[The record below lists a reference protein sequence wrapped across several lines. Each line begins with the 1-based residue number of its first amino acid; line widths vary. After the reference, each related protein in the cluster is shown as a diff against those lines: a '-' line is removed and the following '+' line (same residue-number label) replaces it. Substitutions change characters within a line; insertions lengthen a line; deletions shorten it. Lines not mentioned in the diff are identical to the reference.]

1 MKTCKACGVTVE
13 NRLEN
18 CPLCERP
25 LKEVTPDYERDY
37 PGVRSHRRYRIL
49 FKAVVFL
56 SLAVGA
62 VSLFIDYI
70 SPSQMLWSYLVVA
83 ATLYL
88 WVSVLF
94 ALRSSHN
101 VGLMVLVQILGLS
114 GLSVLVDYLTG
125 NHHWAIDYVIPGMTV
140 LGSLV
145 ITLTILV
152 KPMHF
157 RDYLLYQLVI
167 ALFGLLCLLLLWF
180 DIPIVRWGY
189 YASGFYS
196 AFTVLGMF
204 LFADRKTKH
213 ELKKRF
219 HF

>member
-1 MKTCKACGVTVE
+1 MKTCKACGVTVAG
-13 NRLEN
+13 RQAR

-25 LKEVTPDYERDY
+25 LEETDGYYEQDY
-37 PGVRSHRRYRIL
+37 PAVRSQRRYRVF
-49 FKAVVFL
+49 FKVVLFL
-56 SLAVGA
+56 SLVIGA

-70 SPSQMLWSYLVVA
+70 SPRQMLWSYLVVA

-94 ALRSSHN
+94 ALRSSRN

-125 NHHWAIDYVIPGMTV
+125 NHHWALDYVVPGMTV

-145 ITLTILV
+145 ITLTILA

-167 ALFGLLCLLLLWF
+167 ALLGLLCLLLLWF
-180 DIPIVRWGY
+180 GIPQVSWTY

>member
-1 MKTCKACGVTVE
+1 MKSCKACGVAVA
-13 NRLEN
+13 NRLSR
-18 CPLCERP
+18 CPLCEHP
-25 LKEVTPDYERDY
+25 LTEESAEYERDY
-37 PGVRSHRRYRIL
+37 PTVRSRRRYRVL
-49 FKAVVFL
+49 FKIVLFL
-56 SLAVGA
+56 SLVLGA
-62 VSLFIDYI
+62 VSLFIDYV
-70 SPSQMLWSYLVVA
+70 SPSQMLWSYIVVA

-94 ALRSSHN
+94 ALRSSRN
-101 VGLMVLVQILGLS
+101 VGLMVLVQVFGLS
-114 GLSVLVDYLTG
+114 GLLVLVDFLTG
-125 NHHWAIDYVIPGMTV
+125 NHHWALDYVVPGMTV
-140 LGSLV
+140 FGSLI

-167 ALFGLLCLLLLWF
+167 ALFGILCLFLLWCGV
-180 DIPIVRWGY
+180 PGVHWTY

-196 AFTVLGMF
+196 VFTVVGMF